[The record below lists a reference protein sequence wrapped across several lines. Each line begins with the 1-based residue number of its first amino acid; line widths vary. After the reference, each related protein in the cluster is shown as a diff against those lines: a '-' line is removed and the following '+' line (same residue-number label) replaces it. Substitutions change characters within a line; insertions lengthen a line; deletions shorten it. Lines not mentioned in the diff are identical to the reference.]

1 MPNSVFSHQVITNA
15 GLALVASSSASN
27 PIVWT
32 MGISNATV
40 PSDPEDKTQYTG
52 LQAPVDAASSTQNV
66 ARIVVGFT
74 NDTGATV
81 AVKAV
86 ALLGKLANQDA
97 TQAVVA
103 AYVYDADSTI
113 ELASSEMQRTRFA
126 FDLVFNG
133 ASTVSVFQT
142 GDLTIA
148 DAERFVSCHVA
159 GNPTLGED
167 QVIYGSKE
175 WDGEQ
180 IFDDPCTFMDVVMS
194 RSIFPATTV
203 TYNLGTNNNRWA
215 TLFANQG
222 NFLGQ
227 VSAQELYCRDAVGG
241 RLFEIEESGTIGAI
255 EIAGIYDDES
265 DMYSLDLGGGAAS
278 GSQGMLFVKPCIV
291 TTDASTGTKTEQMVP
306 VYLGNLS
313 NRFQGVYS
321 LSMDTIELRART
333 QITSNRIDAEQIHL
347 QNPSDHTYTAY
358 LRWLDSSVAVSS
370 DFIPTTAGTKKCGKM
385 AYPWQE
391 VYVKSKISF
400 TNGLVNPYIASIYVD
415 DEENGVIFDNSFTS
429 GADAGNFYFKKSRGL
444 AWAKVRAAEYIGFNS
459 TISSLTP
466 MTSNPYK
473 LDVGGLVLAVASQ
486 WWVDQY
492 RGQTFYPGDDLD
504 LTDTNYP
511 WFVAKQT
518 VNSSSGNVTWDGGL
532 QSLPGDT
539 LPAGHYRLLNIL
551 SVYDAHDSTGHTMT
565 APVLLQR
572 VE

>member
-1 MPNSVFSHQVITNA
+1 MPSVFAHQVITNA

-40 PSDPEDKTQYTG
+40 PSNPEDKTQYTG
-52 LQAPVDAASSTQNV
+52 LQAPIDAASSTQNV

-74 NDTGATV
+74 NDTGETV

-215 TLFANQG
+215 TFFANKG
-222 NFLGQ
+222 NFLDEL
-227 VSAQELYCRDAVGG
+227 SAQELYCRDTVGG
-241 RLFEIEESGTIGAI
+241 RLFEIEESGTIGTS
-255 EIAGIYDDES
+255 EIAGIYDDKRDE
-265 DMYSLDLGGGAAS
+265 YSLDIGGGAAS
-278 GSQGMLFVKPCIV
+278 GSRGLLFVKPCIV
-291 TTDASTGTKTEQMVP
+291 TTDASTGTKTEQLAP

-313 NRFQGVYS
+313 YRFQGVYS
-321 LSMDTIELRART
+321 LSMDTLELRARN
-333 QITSNRIDAEQIHL
+333 QITSTRIDAEQIHL

-385 AYPWQE
+385 VYPWQE

-415 DEENGVIFDNSFTS
+415 EEENGVIFDNSFTS
-429 GADAGNFYFKKSRGL
+429 GAGAGTFSFTKSRGL
-444 AWAKVRAAEYIGFNS
+444 ARAKVLAAEYIGCNS

-473 LDVGGLVLAVASQ
+473 LDVGGLVLAVASSY
-486 WWVDQY
+486 WINQY
-492 RGQTFYPGDDLD
+492 RGQRFFPGTVLD
-504 LTDTNYP
+504 LTDDRYP
-511 WFVAKQT
+511 WYVGQQT
-518 VNSSSGNVTWDGGL
+518 VSSDDGEVMWDGYL
-532 QSLPGDT
+532 ERLPEDT
-539 LPAGHYRLLNIL
+539 LPAGKYRLLNVL
-551 SVYDAHDSTGHTMT
+551 RVYDSHDSGGHTMK

>member
-1 MPNSVFSHQVITNA
+1 MPSVFSVQHITDA
-15 GLALVASSSASN
+15 GLALAAAATSSN
-27 PIVWT
+27 PITWT
-32 MGISNATV
+32 MGISSSVV
-40 PSDPEDKTQYTG
+40 PQNPEDKSAYDG

-97 TQAVVA
+97 TQAIVA
-103 AYVYDADSTI
+103 AYVYDADSSI
-113 ELASSEMQRTRFA
+113 ELAPSEMQRTRFA
-126 FDLVFNG
+126 FNLVFNG
-133 ASTVSVFQT
+133 VSTVSVFQT

-180 IFDDPCTFMDVVMS
+180 IFDNPCTFMDVVMS
-194 RSIFPATTV
+194 RSIFPATTN
-203 TYNLGTNNNRWA
+203 TYNLGTNNNRWS
-215 TLFANQG
+215 TLYAHAG
-222 NFLGQ
+222 NFLGSLASQ
-227 VSAQELYCRDAVGG
+227 NIYCRDTVGG
-241 RLFEIEESGTIGAI
+241 RLFEIEESGTIGTS
-255 EIAGIYDDES
+255 EIAGIYNDEN
-265 DMYSLDLGGGAAS
+265 DTYSLDIGGGAAS
-278 GSQGMLFVKPCIV
+278 GSRGMLFVKPCIV
-291 TTDASTGTKTEQMVP
+291 TTDASTGTKTEQTVP
-306 VYLGNLS
+306 VYFGTRAA
-313 NRFQGVYS
+313 RFQGLYS
-321 LSMDTIELRART
+321 VFVDAEQVTAST

-370 DFIPTTAGTKKCGKM
+370 DLIPTTAGTKKCGKM

-415 DEENGVIFDNSFTS
+415 EEDKGVIFDNSFTS
-429 GADAGNFYFKKSRGL
+429 GADAGNFYFKKSRGM

-459 TISSLTP
+459 TISSLVP

-473 LDVGGLVLAVASQ
+473 LDVGGLVLAIASSY
-486 WWVDQY
+486 WIDQY
-492 RGQTFYPGDDLD
+492 RGQRFFPGTVLD
-504 LTDTNYP
+504 LTDDRYP
-511 WFVAKQT
+511 WYVGQQT
-518 VNSSSGNVTWDGGL
+518 VNSSTGNVTWDGYL
-532 QSLPGDT
+532 ERLPEDT
-539 LPAGHYRLLNIL
+539 LPAGKYKLLNVL
-551 SVYDAHDSTGHTMT
+551 RVYDAGSEHTMT

>member
-1 MPNSVFSHQVITNA
+1 MSSVFAHQVITDA
-15 GLALVASSSASN
+15 GLALVSSASASN

-52 LQAPVDAASSTQNV
+52 LQAPVDAASATQNV

-74 NDTGATV
+74 NDTGSTV

-97 TQAVVA
+97 TQAVIA

-159 GNPTLGED
+159 GNSTLGED

-180 IFDDPCTFMDVVMS
+180 IFDNPCTFMDVVMS
-194 RSIFPATTV
+194 RTVYPATTNTYSLGLV
-203 TYNLGTNNNRWA
+203 TNRWSA
-215 TLFANQG
+215 LYARVG
-222 NFLGQ
+222 NFEGS
-227 VSAQELYCRDAVGG
+227 VSAYSIACSDTVSSQK
-241 RLFEIEESGTIGAI
+241 FEINEGGTLGLC
-255 EIAGIYDDES
+255 EIAGIYNDTSGE
-265 DMYSLDLGGGAAS
+265 YFLDIGGGAES
-278 GSQGMLFVKPCIV
+278 GSRGMLFVKPCVV
-291 TTDASTGTKTEQMVP
+291 TTDASTGTKTEQTVP
-306 VYLGNLS
+306 VYLGTRS
-313 NRFQGVYS
+313 SRFQGLYS
-321 LSMDTIELRART
+321 VFVDAEQFTART

-347 QNPSDHTYTAY
+347 QNPSDHEYTAY

-370 DFIPTTAGTKKCGKM
+370 DLIPTTAGTKKCGKM

-391 VYVKSKISF
+391 AYVKSKISF

-415 DEENGVIFDNSFTS
+415 EEENGVIFDNSFTS
-429 GADAGNFYFKKSRGL
+429 GAGAGTFSFMKSRGL
-444 AWAKVRAAEYIGFNS
+444 ARAKVLAAEYIGFNS
-459 TISSLTP
+459 TISSLVP

-486 WWVDQY
+486 WWVNQY

-504 LTDTNYP
+504 LTDTSYP

-518 VNSSSGNVTWDGGL
+518 VNSSSGSVSWDGG
-532 QSLPGDT
+532 QESLPGDT
-539 LPAGHYRLLNIL
+539 LPAGHYRLLNVL
-551 SVYDAHDSTGHTMT
+551 RVYDAQDSTGHTMT

-572 VE
+572 VG